1 MAFNFFFLILF
12 LVSFIPNGN
21 AQCELKSEMNQNGT
35 ISTTSQSELIYS
47 NEKYQMYS
55 QIKFDGID
63 YYLVWIVKPF
73 LSKTLKPSK
82 MEVLL
87 DNKSTLLLDFYDS
100 YETKKDTSMNF
111 LYRVNTE
118 NVLLFSQN
126 NIHTI
131 SFDAEFG
138 VKNFILKLHKD
149 QIKIQFNCV
158 LNSLKKE

>member
-1 MAFNFFFLILF
+1 
-12 LVSFIPNGN
+12 
-21 AQCELKSEMNQNGT
+21 
-35 ISTTSQSELIYS
+35 
-47 NEKYQMYS
+47 
-55 QIKFDGID
+55 
-63 YYLVWIVKPF
+63 
-73 LSKTLKPSK
+73 
-82 MEVLL
+82 
-87 DNKSTLLLDFYDS
+87 
-100 YETKKDTSMNF
+100 MNF